1 MNTLRFISFV
11 VLALSVLGMSAQSTL
26 DRSARPDQP
35 RVYLEL
41 GEQLAE
47 LAQSEQDRELARA
60 VLGMGVVINHQR
72 NDTSAAAS
80 CCVAL
85 AWAFSDDP
93 IMQARLWDLALLI
106 DPSRYTQWAQY
117 RPATSTTDAM
127 EDAAECLRLARN
139 ADGDGAMNL
148 YRRPEVRA
156 IIEQTAQELG
166 YTRDELNH
174 ALTPM
179 LEGISR
185 DPCRGN
191 YFHRGDVENGESI
204 RQVCTS
210 HGAPLGTT
218 QSTQTL
224 VMLLRIESACL
235 NANESMGDWGCASM
249 LGSTAPMR
257 PVSIE
262 WMIKELGIDP
272 ERPYLR
278 NGVWSSTP

>member
-1 MNTLRFISFV
+1 
-11 VLALSVLGMSAQSTL
+11 
-26 DRSARPDQP
+26 
-35 RVYLEL
+35 
-41 GEQLAE
+41 
-47 LAQSEQDRELARA
+47 
-60 VLGMGVVINHQR
+60 MGVVINHQR
-72 NDTSAAAS
+72 NDASAAAS

-93 IMQARLWDLALLI
+93 IMQGRLWDLALLI
-106 DPSRYTQWAQY
+106 DPARYTQWAQY
-117 RPATSTTDAM
+117 RPQTSTTDGM

-139 ADGDGAMNL
+139 ADADDASTL

-174 ALTPM
+174 TLAPM

-191 YFHRGDVENGESI
+191 YFYTDVEDGQSI
-204 RQVCTS
+204 RRLCTA
-210 HGAPLGTT
+210 HNAPLGTT

-235 NANESMGDWGCASM
+235 NANESMSDWGSASM

-257 PVSIE
+257 PVSVE
-262 WMIKELGIDP
+262 WLIKELGIDP
-272 ERPYLR
+272 ERPFLR

>member
-1 MNTLRFISFV
+1 MNTLRIMSVV

-47 LAQSEQDRELARA
+47 LAQSEQDRQLARA

-93 IMQARLWDLALLI
+93 VIQGRLWDLALLI
-106 DPSRYTQWAQY
+106 DPKRYTQWAQH

-139 ADGDGAMNL
+139 ADADDASTL

-156 IIEQTAQELG
+156 IIEQAAQELG

-174 ALTPM
+174 TLTPM

-191 YFHRGDVENGESI
+191 YFQSDVENGESI
-204 RQVCTS
+204 RRVCTS
-210 HGAPLGTT
+210 HSAPLGTT

-224 VMLLRIESACL
+224 VMLLRIEAACL
-235 NANESMGDWGCASM
+235 DTNRSMSDWGSASM

-257 PVSIE
+257 PVSVE
-262 WMIKELGIDP
+262 WLIKELGIDP

-278 NGVWSSTP
+278 DGVWSSTP

>member
-1 MNTLRFISFV
+1 
-11 VLALSVLGMSAQSTL
+11 
-26 DRSARPDQP
+26 
-35 RVYLEL
+35 
-41 GEQLAE
+41 
-47 LAQSEQDRELARA
+47 
-60 VLGMGVVINHQR
+60 
-72 NDTSAAAS
+72 
-80 CCVAL
+80 
-85 AWAFSDDP
+85 
-93 IMQARLWDLALLI
+93 
-106 DPSRYTQWAQY
+106 
-117 RPATSTTDAM
+117 M

-139 ADGDGAMNL
+139 ADADDASTL

-174 ALTPM
+174 TLAPM

-191 YFHRGDVENGESI
+191 YFYTDVEDGQSI
-204 RQVCTS
+204 RRLCTA
-210 HGAPLGTT
+210 HNAPLGTT

-235 NANESMGDWGCASM
+235 NANESMSDWGSASM

-257 PVSIE
+257 PVSVE
-262 WMIKELGIDP
+262 WLIKELGIDP
-272 ERPYLR
+272 ERPFLR